1 VYVFARVAGA
11 WSQQAYIKASNAG
24 AGDAFGIAVA
34 LSSNGDT
41 LAVGARSE
49 ASSLTGV
56 IPGMVDETTAGNAA
70 SNSGAVYVFTRNA
83 GAWSQ
88 QAYVK
93 ASNAGV
99 NGFFGN
105 AVALSGDG
113 DTLAVGAT
121 FESSAATGIGGN
133 QVYSCSAPTANCA
146 SFSGAVYV
154 FTRSA
159 GSWSQQA
166 YVKASNTGGSDVFGS
181 AVALSGDGNTLAV
194 GAPREDSAASG
205 IDGTQTENC
214 SLAPFVNCAQDS
226 GAAYVFSRSAGTWS
240 QQAYVKASNTGSN
253 DFFGSAVALSG
264 DGDTLAVGAQLEDG
278 TLPGVTPG
286 AVNEVTAG
294 NAAVNSGAVYV
305 FARSAGLWSQQAYV
319 KATNA
324 QGGDQFGTSVAL
336 SADGN
341 SLAVGAPFEDGSGAG
356 IDSPFDEFAADAGAV
371 YVYARSAGAWS
382 PQAYVKT
389 PSNAGDPDRFGFSV
403 ALDGSGNTLA
413 VGAHFEDGSATGI
426 GGTPDNFAGDAGAV
440 YLY

>member
-1 VYVFARVAGA
+1 
-11 WSQQAYIKASNAG
+11 
-24 AGDAFGIAVA
+24 
-34 LSSNGDT
+34 
-41 LAVGARSE
+41 
-49 ASSLTGV
+49 
-56 IPGMVDETTAGNAA
+56 
-70 SNSGAVYVFTRNA
+70 
-83 GAWSQ
+83 
-88 QAYVK
+88 
-93 ASNAGV
+93 
-99 NGFFGN
+99 
-105 AVALSGDG
+105 
-113 DTLAVGAT
+113 
-121 FESSAATGIGGN
+121 
-133 QVYSCSAPTANCA
+133 
-146 SFSGAVYV
+146 
-154 FTRSA
+154 
-159 GSWSQQA
+159 
-166 YVKASNTGGSDVFGS
+166 
-181 AVALSGDGNTLAV
+181 
-194 GAPREDSAASG
+194 
-205 IDGTQTENC
+205 
-214 SLAPFVNCAQDS
+214 LAPFVNCAQDS